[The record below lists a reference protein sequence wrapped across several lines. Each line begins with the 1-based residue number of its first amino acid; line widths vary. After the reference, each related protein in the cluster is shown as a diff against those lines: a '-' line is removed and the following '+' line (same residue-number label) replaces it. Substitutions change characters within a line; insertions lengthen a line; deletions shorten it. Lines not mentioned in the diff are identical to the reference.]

1 MLDIKNLNVSVE
13 DNQILRNLSLEVGSG
28 EVHAIMGPNG
38 SGKSTIAHTLAGNPN
53 YEIISGDVNFND
65 KDLLKMDPSERSL
78 SGLFLAFQ
86 YPIELPGVTNA
97 SYLKQIVNVHRKYR
111 GENPIEAGE
120 FLKLLKE
127 KSSNLNIP
135 MDMHSRFV
143 NAGFSGGEKKKN
155 EVLQLDLLNPN
166 LVIMDETDSGLDV
179 DALKS
184 TSEAVNQLRSSSRS
198 FIIITHYLRLL
209 EYIEPDFVHVFQD
222 GSIVESGDKSL
233 ANRIDKEGYAWQ
245 WQTLKKIFVQL

>member
-13 DNQILRNLSLEVGSG
+13 DKQILKDLSLKVGSG

-53 YEIISGDVNFND
+53 YEVISGNVDFND
-65 KDLLKMDPSERSL
+65 ENLLDMDPSERSL
-78 SGLFLAFQ
+78 SGLFMAFQ

-97 SYLKQIVNVHRKYR
+97 SYLKQIVNIHRKHR
-111 GENPIEAGE
+111 GEKPIEAGD

-127 KSSNLNIP
+127 KSVRLNIS

-184 TSEAVNQLRSSSRS
+184 TSEAVNQLRSSNRS

-209 EYIEPDFVHVFQD
+209 EYIEPDFVHVFQN
-222 GSIVESGDKSL
+222 GSIIESGDKSL
-233 ANRIDKEGYAWQ
+233 ANRIDKEGYA
-245 WQTLKKIFVQL
+245 

>member
-13 DNQILRNLSLEVGSG
+13 DKQILKDLSLKIGSG

-53 YEIISGDVNFND
+53 YEVISGNVDFND
-65 KDLLKMDPSERSL
+65 ENLLDMDPSERSL
-78 SGLFLAFQ
+78 SGLFMAFQ

-97 SYLKQIVNVHRKYR
+97 SYLKQIVNIHRKHR
-111 GENPIEAGE
+111 GEKPIEAGD

-127 KSSNLNIP
+127 KSVRLNIS

-184 TSEAVNQLRSSSRS
+184 TSEAVNQLRSSNRS

-222 GSIVESGDKSL
+222 GSIIESGDKSL
-233 ANRIDKEGYAWQ
+233 ANRIDKQGYAY
-245 WQTLKKIFVQL
+245 

>member
-1 MLDIKNLNVSVE
+1 VLDIKNLNVSVE
-13 DNQILRNLSLEVGSG
+13 DKQILKDLSLKVGSG

-53 YEIISGDVNFND
+53 YEVISGNVDFND
-65 KDLLKMDPSERSL
+65 ENLLDMDPSERSL
-78 SGLFLAFQ
+78 SGLFMAFQ

-97 SYLKQIVNVHRKYR
+97 SYLKQIVNIHRKHR
-111 GENPIEAGE
+111 GEKPIEAGD

-127 KSSNLNIP
+127 KSVRLNIS

-184 TSEAVNQLRSSSRS
+184 TSEAVNQLRSSNRS

-222 GSIVESGDKSL
+222 GSIIESGDKSL
-233 ANRIDKEGYAWQ
+233 ANRIDKQGYAY
-245 WQTLKKIFVQL
+245 

>member
-1 MLDIKNLNVSVE
+1 MHEIKNLNVSVE
-13 DNQILRNLSLEVGSG
+13 EKQILKNLSLKVGNG
-28 EVHAIMGPNG
+28 EGHAIMGPNG

-53 YEIISGDVNFND
+53 YEIISGNVNFNE
-65 KDLLKMDPSERSL
+65 KDLLEMDPSERSL

-97 SYLKQIVNVHRKYR
+97 SYLKQIVNVHRKHR
-111 GENPIEAGE
+111 GENLIEAGD
-120 FLKLLKE
+120 FLKLLKD
-127 KSSNLNIP
+127 KSARLNIP

-184 TSEAVNQLRSSSRS
+184 TSEAVNQLRSSDRS

-209 EYIEPDFVHVFQD
+209 EYIEPDFVHVFQN
-222 GSIVESGDKSL
+222 GSIIESGDKSL
-233 ANRIDKEGYAWQ
+233 ANRIDKEGYA
-245 WQTLKKIFVQL
+245 

>member
-13 DNQILRNLSLEVGSG
+13 DNQILKDLSLKVGRG

-53 YEIISGDVNFND
+53 YEVISGNVDFND
-65 KDLLKMDPSERSL
+65 ENLLDMDPSERSL
-78 SGLFLAFQ
+78 SGLFMAFQ

-97 SYLKQIVNVHRKYR
+97 SYLKQIVNIHRKHR
-111 GENPIEAGE
+111 GEKPIEAGD

-127 KSSNLNIP
+127 KSEKLNIS

-184 TSEAVNQLRSSSRS
+184 TSEAVNQLRSSNRS

-209 EYIEPDFVHVFQD
+209 EYIEPDFVHVFQN
-222 GSIVESGDKSL
+222 GSIIESGDKSL
-233 ANRIDKEGYAWQ
+233 ANRIDKEGYA
-245 WQTLKKIFVQL
+245 

>member
-1 MLDIKNLNVSVE
+1 MLNIKELNVSVE
-13 DNQILRNLSLEVGSG
+13 EKKIIKDLSLKVGSG

-53 YEIISGDVNFND
+53 YEVTSGKIDFNNE
-65 KDLLKMDPSERSL
+65 DLLNMDPSERSL

-97 SYLKQIVNVHRKYR
+97 SYLKQIVNVHRKHN
-111 GENPIEAGE
+111 GDKPIEAGE
-120 FLKLLKE
+120 FLKMLKE
-127 KSSNLNIP
+127 KSSKLNIP

-184 TSEAVNQLRSSSRS
+184 TSEAVNQLRSSKRS

-209 EYIEPDFVHVFQD
+209 EYIEPDYVHVFQE
-222 GSIVESGDKSL
+222 GSIIESGDKSL
-233 ANRIDKEGYAWQ
+233 ANKIDTEGYAY
-245 WQTLKKIFVQL
+245 

>member
-13 DNQILRNLSLEVGSG
+13 EKQILKNLSLSVGKG

-53 YEIISGDVNFND
+53 YEIISGNVNFHK
-65 KDLLKMDPSERSL
+65 KDLLEMDPSERSL

-97 SYLKQIVNVHRKYR
+97 SYLKQIVNVHRKHR
-111 GENPIEAGE
+111 GENLIEAGD
-120 FLKLLKE
+120 FLKLLKD
-127 KSSNLNIP
+127 KSARLNIP

-184 TSEAVNQLRSSSRS
+184 TSEAVNQLRSSDRS

-209 EYIEPDFVHVFQD
+209 EYIEPDFVHVFQN
-222 GSIVESGDKSL
+222 GSIIESGDKSL
-233 ANRIDKEGYAWQ
+233 ANRIDKEGYA
-245 WQTLKKIFVQL
+245 

>member
-13 DNQILRNLSLEVGSG
+13 EKQILKNLSLNVGKG

-53 YEIISGDVNFND
+53 YEIISGNVNFNE
-65 KDLLKMDPSERSL
+65 KDLLEMDPSERSL

-97 SYLKQIVNVHRKYR
+97 SYLKQIVNVHRKHR
-111 GENPIEAGE
+111 GENLIEAGD
-120 FLKLLKE
+120 FLKLLKD
-127 KSSNLNIP
+127 KSARLNIP

-184 TSEAVNQLRSSSRS
+184 TSEAVNQLRSSDRS

-209 EYIEPDFVHVFQD
+209 EYIEPDFVHVFQN
-222 GSIVESGDKSL
+222 GSIIESGDKSL
-233 ANRIDKEGYAWQ
+233 ANRIDKEGYA
-245 WQTLKKIFVQL
+245 

>member
-184 TSEAVNQLRSSSRS
+184 TSEAVNQLRSSNRS

-233 ANRIDKEGYAWQ
+233 ANRIDKEGYA
-245 WQTLKKIFVQL
+245 

>member
-13 DNQILRNLSLEVGSG
+13 DKQILRDLSLKVGSG

-53 YEIISGDVNFND
+53 YEIISGNVNFNE
-65 KDLLKMDPSERSL
+65 KDLLEMDPSERSL

-86 YPIELPGVTNA
+86 YPIELPGVKNA
-97 SYLKQIVNVHRKYR
+97 SYLKQIVNVHRKHR
-111 GENPIEAGE
+111 GENPIEAGD

-127 KSSNLNIP
+127 KSSRLNIP

-184 TSEAVNQLRSSSRS
+184 TSEAVNQLRSSNRS

-233 ANRIDKEGYAWQ
+233 ANRIDKKGYA
-245 WQTLKKIFVQL
+245 

>member
-1 MLDIKNLNVSVE
+1 MLDIKNLNVSVDE
-13 DNQILRNLSLEVGSG
+13 KQILRDLSLKIGSG

-53 YEIISGDVNFND
+53 YEIISGNVNFNE
-65 KDLLKMDPSERSL
+65 KDLLEMDPSERSL

-97 SYLKQIVNVHRKYR
+97 SYLKQIVNVHRKHR
-111 GENPIEAGE
+111 GENLIEAGD
-120 FLKLLKE
+120 FLKLLKD
-127 KSSNLNIP
+127 KSARLNIP

-184 TSEAVNQLRSSSRS
+184 TSEAVNQLRSSDRS

-222 GSIVESGDKSL
+222 GSIIESGDKSL
-233 ANRIDKEGYAWQ
+233 ANKIDKEGYA
-245 WQTLKKIFVQL
+245 

>member
-13 DNQILRNLSLEVGSG
+13 DKQILRDLSLKVGSG

-65 KDLLKMDPSERSL
+65 KDLLEMDPSERSL

-97 SYLKQIVNVHRKYR
+97 SYLKQIVNVHRKHR
-111 GENPIEAGE
+111 GENPIEAGD
-120 FLKLLKE
+120 FLKVLKE
-127 KSSNLNIP
+127 KSSRLNIP

-184 TSEAVNQLRSSSRS
+184 TSEAVNQLRSSNRS

-209 EYIEPDFVHVFQD
+209 EYIVPDFVHVFQD
-222 GSIVESGDKSL
+222 GSIIESGDKSL
-233 ANRIDKEGYAWQ
+233 ANRIDKEGYA
-245 WQTLKKIFVQL
+245 

>member
-1 MLDIKNLNVSVE
+1 MLDIKNLNVSVDE
-13 DNQILRNLSLEVGSG
+13 KQILRDLSLKVGSG

-53 YEIISGDVNFND
+53 YEIISGNVSFNEE
-65 KDLLKMDPSERSL
+65 DLLEMDPSERSL

-97 SYLKQIVNVHRKYR
+97 SYLKQIVNVHRKHR
-111 GENPIEAGE
+111 GEDLIEAGE

-127 KSSNLNIP
+127 KSERLNIP

-184 TSEAVNQLRSSSRS
+184 TSEAVNQLRSSDRS

-209 EYIEPDFVHVFQD
+209 EYIEPDFVHIFQD
-222 GSIVESGDKSL
+222 GSIIESGDKSL
-233 ANRIDKEGYAWQ
+233 ASRIDKEGYA
-245 WQTLKKIFVQL
+245 

>member
-13 DNQILRNLSLEVGSG
+13 EKHILKNLSLNVGKG

-53 YEIISGDVNFND
+53 YEIISGNVNFNE
-65 KDLLKMDPSERSL
+65 KDLLEMDPSERSL

-97 SYLKQIVNVHRKYR
+97 SYLKQIVNVHRKHR
-111 GENPIEAGE
+111 GENLIEAGD
-120 FLKLLKE
+120 FLKLLKD
-127 KSSNLNIP
+127 KSARLNIP

-184 TSEAVNQLRSSSRS
+184 TSEAVNQLRSSDRS

-209 EYIEPDFVHVFQD
+209 EYIEPDFVHVFQN
-222 GSIVESGDKSL
+222 GSIIESGDKSL
-233 ANRIDKEGYAWQ
+233 ANRIDKEGYA
-245 WQTLKKIFVQL
+245 

>member
-1 MLDIKNLNVSVE
+1 MLNIKELNVSVE
-13 DNQILRNLSLEVGSG
+13 EKQIIKDLSLKVGSG

-38 SGKSTIAHTLAGNPN
+38 SGKSTIAHTLAGNPS
-53 YEIISGDVNFND
+53 YEVTSGQIDFNNQ
-65 KDLLKMDPSERSL
+65 DLLNMDPSERSL

-97 SYLKQIVNVHRKYR
+97 SYLKQIVNVHRKHN
-111 GENPIEAGE
+111 GDKPIEAGE
-120 FLKLLKE
+120 FLKMLKE
-127 KSSNLNIP
+127 KSSKLNIP

-184 TSEAVNQLRSSSRS
+184 TSEAVNQLRSSKRS

-209 EYIEPDFVHVFQD
+209 EYIEPDYVHVFQE
-222 GSIVESGDKSL
+222 GSIIESGDKSL
-233 ANRIDKEGYAWQ
+233 ANKIDTEGYAY
-245 WQTLKKIFVQL
+245 

>member
-13 DNQILRNLSLEVGSG
+13 EKQILKNLSLNVGKG

-53 YEIISGDVNFND
+53 YEIISGNVNFNK
-65 KDLLKMDPSERSL
+65 KDLLEMDPSERSL

-97 SYLKQIVNVHRKYR
+97 SYLKQIVNVHRKHR
-111 GENPIEAGE
+111 GENLIEAGD
-120 FLKLLKE
+120 FLKLLKD
-127 KSSNLNIP
+127 KSARLNIS

-184 TSEAVNQLRSSSRS
+184 TSEAVNQLRSSDRS

-209 EYIEPDFVHVFQD
+209 EYIEPDFVHVFQN
-222 GSIVESGDKSL
+222 GSIIESGDKSL
-233 ANRIDKEGYAWQ
+233 ANRIDKEGY
-245 WQTLKKIFVQL
+245 V

>member
-13 DNQILRNLSLEVGSG
+13 DKQILRDLSLKVGSG

-53 YEIISGDVNFND
+53 YEVISGDVNFNE
-65 KDLLKMDPSERSL
+65 KDLLEMDPSERSL

-97 SYLKQIVNVHRKYR
+97 SYLKQIVNVHRKHR
-111 GENPIEAGE
+111 GENPIEAGD

-127 KSSNLNIP
+127 KSSRLNIP

-184 TSEAVNQLRSSSRS
+184 TSEAVNQLRSSNRS

-233 ANRIDKEGYAWQ
+233 ANRIDKEGYA
-245 WQTLKKIFVQL
+245 

>member
-1 MLDIKNLNVSVE
+1 MLKISNLNANVE
-13 DNQILRNLSLEVGSG
+13 NKSILKGFSLNINPG

-53 YEIISGDVNFND
+53 YEIISGNVNFNE
-65 KDLLKMDPSERSL
+65 KDLLEMDPSERSL

-97 SYLKQIVNVHRKYR
+97 SYLKQIVNVHRKHR
-111 GENPIEAGE
+111 GENLIEAGD
-120 FLKLLKE
+120 FLKLLKD
-127 KSSNLNIP
+127 KSARLNIP

-166 LVIMDETDSGLDV
+166 LVIMDET
-179 DALKS
+179 
-184 TSEAVNQLRSSSRS
+184 
-198 FIIITHYLRLL
+198 
-209 EYIEPDFVHVFQD
+209 
-222 GSIVESGDKSL
+222 
-233 ANRIDKEGYAWQ
+233 NRI
-245 WQTLKKIFVQL
+245 KKYSA